1 MQLDQ
6 AIAAAFEA
14 NERKLAAQ
22 VPLPAATLDPH
33 QRALFSAF
41 EHFCRSSGVRAIPAA
56 PAVIACYL
64 RACMAE
70 GDAPA
75 AAEAIRIA
83 HQAHGLPCPVS
94 THVVRSQ
101 LNELIEDKPPRSWRL
116 EEQLLWA
123 ALPPEIRGIIS
134 RRERERDLA
143 LRRKQ
148 NELAELTRQ
157 TATAPEAKPVADIEG
172 KSNDHSQA

>member
-1 MQLDQ
+1 MLDQ

-14 NERKLAAQ
+14 NETKLAAR
-22 VPLPAATLDPH
+22 VSTPATTLDHH

-41 EHFCRSSGVRAIPAA
+41 EHFCRSNGVRAIPAA
-56 PAVIACYL
+56 PAIVACYL
-64 RACMAE
+64 RTCLAE
-70 GDAPA
+70 GDALA
-75 AAEAIRIA
+75 AAEAVRMA

-94 THVVRSQ
+94 THVVRAQ
-101 LNELIEDKPPRSWRL
+101 LNEMLEDKPPRSWRAS
-116 EEQLLWA
+116 EQLLWA

-148 NELAELTRQ
+148 NELAELKRQ
-157 TATAPEAKPVADIEG
+157 TATAPESKPVANIED
-172 KSNDHSQA
+172 KTNA

>member
-1 MQLDQ
+1 MLDQ

-14 NERKLAAQ
+14 NEKKLAAR
-22 VPLPAATLDPH
+22 VKTPATTLDQH

-41 EHFCRSSGVRAIPAA
+41 EHFCRSSGVRSLPAS
-56 PAVIACYL
+56 PTTIAAYL
-64 RACMAE
+64 RAALAE
-70 GDAPA
+70 GDALA

-101 LNELIEDKPPRSWRL
+101 LNELIDEKPPRSWRAD
-116 EEQLLWA
+116 EQLMWA
-123 ALPPEIRGIIS
+123 ALPPEIRGVIS
-134 RRERERDLA
+134 RRERERNLA

-157 TATAPEAKPVADIEG
+157 TATAPEAKPAANIKDET
-172 KSNDHSQA
+172 ND

>member
-1 MQLDQ
+1 MLDQ

-41 EHFCRSSGVRAIPAA
+41 EHFCRTNGVRALPAS
-56 PAVIACYL
+56 PTTIAAYL
-64 RACMAE
+64 RAALAE
-70 GDAPA
+70 GDALA

-94 THVVRSQ
+94 THVVRAQ
-101 LNELIEDKPPRSWRL
+101 LNELLEDKPPRSWRAD
-116 EEQLLWA
+116 EQLMWA
-123 ALPPEIRGIIS
+123 ALPPEIRAVIA
-134 RRERERDLA
+134 RRERQRDLE
-143 LRRKQ
+143 LRRLQSKVDLQ
-148 NELAELTRQ
+148 RHNGAAESVKHKEVEHETLSR
-157 TATAPEAKPVADIEG
+157 
-172 KSNDHSQA
+172 

>member
-1 MQLDQ
+1 MLDQ

-56 PAVIACYL
+56 PAIIAFYL
-64 RACMAE
+64 RTRMAE
-70 GDAPA
+70 GDALA

-101 LNELIEDKPPRSWRL
+101 LNELLEDKPPRSWRAD
-116 EEQLLWA
+116 EQLMWA
-123 ALPPEIRGIIS
+123 TLPPEIRAVIA
-134 RRERERDLA
+134 RRERQRDLE
-143 LRRKQ
+143 LRRLQGKVADLQ
-148 NELAELTRQ
+148 RQ
-157 TATAPEAKPVADIEG
+157 TATAPEAKPVADIED
-172 KSNDHSQA
+172 KSNDDQKT